1 MTPAFFVGTVGAL
14 ASIFT
19 FIVGYG
25 LGRVHSKERLEE
37 VKKTFKDI
45 DNAVKASKTMRK
57 VLAEMIKKI
66 DGEGKD
72 SKTVRE
78 MFEKATKEIDEKN
91 KHKT

>member
-1 MTPAFFVGTVGAL
+1 MTPAFFVGTVGAI

-19 FIVGYG
+19 FLVGYS
-25 LGRVHSKERLEE
+25 LGRTHSKERLAET
-37 VKKTFKDI
+37 KKTFKDI
-45 DNAVKASKTMRK
+45 DKAVKASKTMRE
-57 VLAEMIKKI
+57 VLGKMIKKI